1 MEAGSITGSG
11 VQAQIQV
18 SLLRQSLDMQGQTT
32 LQLIQSATQPEEA
45 ALQAEA
51 EAPAQPVSGIDT
63 YA

>member
-1 MEAGSITGSG
+1 MEAGSVTGSS

-18 SLLRQSLDMQGQTT
+18 SLLRQSLDMQGQTAM
-32 LQLIQSATQPEEA
+32 QLIQSATQPE
-45 ALQAEA
+45 QAVQADA